1 MRRLSRS
8 RLMLSAHPSRFERP
22 ARGFEAGCA
31 DVRGPHVRQWEFQD
45 QQDPESRP
53 PPCRAC
59 WASSRTRWGQ
69 AAVVSQAFLVIES
82 FGESRTACRCRL
94 MLVARSMQ
102 TQCRRSTVLSV
113 ATTSRLER
121 AGTPTRVGSPAGFA
135 ARNPAGT
142 PTRVGSP
149 AGFAARNPP
158 PPLGWSSV
166 NAPHAAKLRRTHR
179 IYGSGVPKTC
189 NGDAAAGGVSTGPT
203 ASYRF

>member
-135 ARNPAGT
+135 ARNP
-142 PTRVGSP
+142 
-149 AGFAARNPP
+149 P